1 MRSSEV
7 DDDDDPPSQG
17 PRVAGNARTD
27 DARNGTSW
35 VESFNNILPDADAVF
50 AYDTVKLVNVLDR
63 RLGVVYYL
71 VQFMIACYIL
81 IVVVLLNRD
90 YLVKEVTAGWVLC
103 NVMQPQMSS
112 AGFSWD
118 VYDRIT
124 APGEQGAVFIPT
136 RVLVTHQSQ
145 QEGQYCKSP
154 VHNCTDDED
163 CGSSDVLGQHRECV
177 DGFCMRFQWCPAEDP
192 DAITTETHYLDISK
206 VELWLQSYVHYNE
219 FEMDVSTMNEKE
231 IVYYPHKNANTYKL
245 NDLLRMA
252 SLSLEDLQDY
262 GAIIYVNNIFDCD
275 VDRDTCTRN
284 VEAFNIDTRTGFNH
298 VVSYLYEDGGIK
310 KRDTYRMYGIRMM
323 TFSRGLGAR
332 TSFSQVI
339 LQLSSAIALLVVAE
353 NVADFYLQYIVPER
367 HQYRQLKVIQTE
379 DFNDD

>member
-1 MRSSEV
+1 
-7 DDDDDPPSQG
+7 
-17 PRVAGNARTD
+17 
-27 DARNGTSW
+27 
-35 VESFNNILPDADAVF
+35 
-50 AYDTVKLVNVLDR
+50 
-63 RLGVVYYL
+63 
-71 VQFMIACYIL
+71 
-81 IVVVLLNRD
+81 
-90 YLVKEVTAGWVLC
+90 
-103 NVMQPQMSS
+103 
-112 AGFSWD
+112 
-118 VYDRIT
+118 
-124 APGEQGAVFIPT
+124 
-136 RVLVTHQSQ
+136 
-145 QEGQYCKSP
+145 
-154 VHNCTDDED
+154 
-163 CGSSDVLGQHRECV
+163 
-177 DGFCMRFQWCPAEDP
+177 MRFQWCPAEDP
-192 DAITTETHYLDISK
+192 DAITTETHYL
-206 VELWLQSYVHYNE
+206 
-219 FEMDVSTMNEKE
+219 
-231 IVYYPHKNANTYKL
+231 
-245 NDLLRMA
+245 
-252 SLSLEDLQDY
+252 DLQDY